1 MPSPKNSD
9 VPGPWS
15 PEFVKALPEAELP
28 ALAEALRTRILETV
42 SANGGH
48 LASNLGV
55 VELTI
60 ALLRVFSPPAD
71 KILFDVSHQS
81 YAFKLLTG
89 RVDRFGTLRQ
99 LDGLSGFQKRDE
111 GDAFG
116 SGHAGNALSAALG
129 LAAARDRAG
138 GGEHVVAVVGD
149 ASISNGVSLEA
160 LNNAVAT
167 TKRLIIVLNDN
178 EMSISRN
185 VGAMAKLFSK
195 MLTHPGIVRAKI
207 AAERFG
213 VEKLRMGGFRA
224 RYRRFKAAVK
234 RLFLRNALFEDL
246 GLQYI
251 GPIDGHDLRWL
262 RNALDKA
269 TRADRPVIVHVA
281 TVKGRGYRPAEENPS
296 AWHGT
301 APFDIAT
308 GRPRK
313 AGAGPSWSAAFGEA
327 LCRIAR
333 EDTRVCALTAAM
345 ADGTGLDAF
354 AKEFSNRF
362 FDVGIAE
369 EHEATF
375 AAGLA
380 AAGLRPVV
388 AVYSTFFQRAVDA
401 LIHDAALQRLP
412 VVFCLDRAGI
422 VANDGPTHH
431 GVFDIALARAVPG
444 VAIMQPSDA
453 DELEAML
460 RLALTLDGPSIVR
473 YPRGAAPRP
482 GDRPGLRRP
491 AQDERQAEKGNRMAE
506 GAREGSA
513 GEDDSK
519 RTTARVALGKARIVE
534 KGKKAPFVALWA
546 LGDML
551 PLALD
556 TARLLAAR
564 GIAAEVVDA
573 RFVKPLDTALLA
585 DERARG
591 AALFATFEN
600 AVATG
605 GLGTAVGEALGA
617 PAPLPSPAVL
627 RFGWPDDVFVP
638 HAGSNAELFARF
650 GLTPEAAAKRI
661 AAAMGKETMG

>member
-1 MPSPKNSD
+1 MESNTNPKPDADASAKGTDSSAAAQGTASAKGTDSHD
-9 VPGPWS
+9 VAAEANWS
-15 PEFVKALPEAELP
+15 PDFVKSLPPAALP
-28 ALAEALRTRILETV
+28 ALAQALRARILETV

-55 VELTI
+55 IELTI

-81 YAFKLLTG
+81 YAYKLLTG
-89 RVDRFGTLRQ
+89 RAARFGTLRT
-99 LDGLSGFQKRDE
+99 LGGLSGFQKRDE
-111 GDAFG
+111 GDPFG
-116 SGHAGNALSAALG
+116 SGHAGNTLSAALG

-138 GGEHVVAVVGD
+138 GSEYVVAVIGD

-167 TKRLIIVLNDN
+167 TKQLVIVLNDN

-195 MLTHPGIVRAKI
+195 MLTNPRLVRAKI

-224 RYRRFKAAVK
+224 RYRHFKASIK

-246 GLQYI
+246 GFQYI

-301 APFDIAT
+301 PPFDLAT

-313 AGAGPSWSAAFGEA
+313 ASPGPSWSAVFGEA
-327 LCRIAR
+327 LCKVAR
-333 EDTRVCALTAAM
+333 EDARVCALTAAM
-345 ADGTGLDAF
+345 CDGTGLDAF
-354 AKEFSNRF
+354 AREFPDRF

-369 EHEATF
+369 EHEGTF

-401 LIHDAALQRLP
+401 LIHDAALQHLP

-431 GVFDIALARAVPG
+431 GVFDIALARPVPG
-444 VAIMQPSDA
+444 VTIMQPSDA

-473 YPRGAAPRP
+473 YPRGAA
-482 GDRPGLRRP
+482 
-491 AQDERQAEKGNRMAE
+491 E
-506 GAREGSA
+506 GARN
-513 GEDDSK
+513 DSK
-519 RTTARVALGKARIVE
+519 RTTVGLALGKARIVE
-534 KGKKAPFVALWA
+534 QGGKAPFAALWA

-551 PLALD
+551 PAALE

-564 GIAAEVVDA
+564 GIAAELVDA

-585 DERARG
+585 DELARG

-605 GLGTAVGEALGA
+605 GLGTAVGEALMDA
-617 PAPLPSPAVL
+617 RSASARHVL
-627 RFGWPDDVFVP
+627 RFGWPDDEFVP
-638 HAGSNAELFARF
+638 HAGSNRELFARF
-650 GLTPEAAAKRI
+650 GLTPEAMAERI
-661 AAAMGKETMG
+661 AAAWGNAI

>member
-1 MPSPKNSD
+1 MNSA
-9 VPGPWS
+9 
-15 PEFVKALPEAELP
+15 VKALPEAELP
-28 ALAEALRTRILETV
+28 ALAEALRARILETV

-60 ALLRVFSPPAD
+60 ALLRVFSPPTD

-89 RVDRFGTLRQ
+89 RADRFDTLRK

-138 GGEHVVAVVGD
+138 GEEHVVAVVGD

-224 RYRRFKAAVK
+224 RYRRLKAAIK

-251 GPIDGHDLRWL
+251 GPIDGHDIRWL

-281 TVKGRGYRPAEENPS
+281 TIKGRGYRPAEENPS

-301 APFDIAT
+301 APFDIET
-308 GRPRK
+308 GRPLK
-313 AGAGPSWSAAFGEA
+313 AACAGPSWSAAFGEA

-333 EDTRVCALTAAM
+333 DDSRVCALTAAM

-354 AKEFSNRF
+354 AREFPSRF

-388 AVYSTFFQRAVDA
+388 AVYSTFFQRAIDA

-431 GVFDIALARAVPG
+431 GVFDIALARPVPG

-453 DELEAML
+453 TELEAML
-460 RLALTLDGPSIVR
+460 RLALTLDGPSIIR
-473 YPRGAAPRP
+473 YPRGAAPEQP
-482 GDRPGLRRP
+482 LA
-491 AQDERQAEKGNRMAE
+491 AQ
-506 GAREGSA
+506 
-513 GEDDSK
+513 DDSK
-519 RTTARVALGKARIVE
+519 RTTTSETSTLALGKARIV
-534 KGKKAPFVALWA
+534 KGAGSAPFAALWA

-556 TARLLAAR
+556 TARLLAKR
-564 GIAAEVVDA
+564 NIAAEVVDA

-605 GLGTAVGEALGA
+605 GLGTAVGEALA
-617 PAPLPSPAVL
+617 ATAVL
-627 RFGWPDDVFVP
+627 RFGWPDDAFVP
-638 HAGSNAELFARF
+638 HAGSNAELFERF
-650 GLTPEAAAKRI
+650 GLTPEVAVERI
-661 AAAMGKETMG
+661 ADAMRKETTR

>member
-81 YAFKLLTG
+81 YAYKLLTG
-89 RVDRFGTLRQ
+89 RAARFGTLRT
-99 LDGLSGFQKRDE
+99 LGGLSGFQKRDE
-111 GDAFG
+111 GDPFG
-116 SGHAGNALSAALG
+116 SGHAGNTLSAALG

-138 GGEHVVAVVGD
+138 GSESVVAVIGD

-167 TKRLIIVLNDN
+167 TKQLVIVLNDN

-195 MLTHPGIVRAKI
+195 MLTNPRLVRAKI

-213 VEKLRMGGFRA
+213 VEKLRMGGLRA
-224 RYRRFKAAVK
+224 RYRHFKASIK

-246 GLQYI
+246 GFQYI

-262 RNALDKA
+262 RDALDKA

-301 APFDIAT
+301 PPFDLAT
-308 GRPRK
+308 GLPRK
-313 AGAGPSWSAAFGEA
+313 ASAGPSWSAAFGEA
-327 LCRIAR
+327 LCRVAR
-333 EDTRVCALTAAM
+333 DDARVCAITAAM
-345 ADGTGLDAF
+345 ADGTGLGAF
-354 AKEFSNRF
+354 ARAFPDRF

-369 EHEATF
+369 EHQATF

-431 GVFDIALARAVPG
+431 GVFDIALARPVPG
-444 VAIMQPSDA
+444 VTIMQPSDT

-473 YPRGAAPRP
+473 YPRGT
-482 GDRPGLRRP
+482 
-491 AQDERQAEKGNRMAE
+491 AQ
-506 GAREGSA
+506 GAQG
-513 GEDDSK
+513 DSK
-519 RTTARVALGKARIVE
+519 HATARLALGKARIVE
-534 KGKKAPFVALWA
+534 KGEKAPFAALWA

-551 PLALD
+551 PLARD
-556 TARLLAAR
+556 TARLLAER
-564 GIAAEVVDA
+564 GLAAEVVDA
-573 RFVKPLDTALLA
+573 RFVKPLDTALVA
-585 DERARG
+585 DELARG

-605 GLGTAVGEALGA
+605 GLGTAVGEALMGVPQ
-617 PAPLPSPAVL
+617 PAAHRPVL
-627 RFGWPDDVFVP
+627 RFGWPDDGFVP
-638 HAGSNAELFARF
+638 HAGSNQELFARF
-650 GLTPEAAAKRI
+650 GLTPEAMAGRI
-661 AAAMGKETMG
+661 AAAMK

>member
-1 MPSPKNSD
+1 MPSPKTSA
-9 VPGPWS
+9 VAGPWS
-15 PEFVKALPEAELP
+15 PEFVRALPEAELP
-28 ALAEALRTRILETV
+28 ALAEALRERILETV

-89 RVDRFGTLRQ
+89 RADRFGTLRQ

-167 TKRLIIVLNDN
+167 TKRLVIVLNDN

-313 AGAGPSWSAAFGEA
+313 AGAGPSWSAAFGQA
-327 LCRIAR
+327 LCTIAR
-333 EDTRVCALTAAM
+333 EDARVCALTAAM

-412 VVFCLDRAGI
+412 VVFCLDRAGV

-482 GDRPGLRRP
+482 GLRRP
-491 AQDERQAEKGNRMAE
+491 TQDERQAEKGNRMAE
-506 GAREGSA
+506 DAREGSA
-513 GEDDSK
+513 GEGDSK

-534 KGKKAPFVALWA
+534 KGENAPFAALWA

-627 RFGWPDDVFVP
+627 RFGWPDDAFVP